1 MDEKQ
6 KYVFKKTYTCSM
18 GTINE
23 GREITT
29 FKGMLFIDGGI
40 IPEPYASDMRK
51 LFNDDKFVKE
61 YIRIENII
69 KNKV

>member
-1 MDEKQ
+1 
-6 KYVFKKTYTCSM
+6 M

-40 IPEPYASDMRK
+40 IPEPYASDMRR
-51 LFNDDKFVKE
+51 LFSDDKFMKE
-61 YIRIENII
+61 YIIIENII

>member
-1 MDEKQ
+1 MNDKIR
-6 KYVFKKTYTCSM
+6 YVFKKTYTCPM

-23 GREITT
+23 GREVSTLN
-29 FKGMLFIDGGI
+29 GMLFMDGAI
-40 IPEPYASDMRK
+40 IPEPYASDMRN
-51 LFNDDKFVKE
+51 LFNDEKFMKE